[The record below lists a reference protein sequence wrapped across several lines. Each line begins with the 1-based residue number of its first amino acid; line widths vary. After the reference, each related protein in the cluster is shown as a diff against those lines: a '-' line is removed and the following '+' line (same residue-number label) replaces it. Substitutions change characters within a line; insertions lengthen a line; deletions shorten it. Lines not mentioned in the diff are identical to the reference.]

1 MLTSDEPAPV
11 RGNAHAHVE
20 KRGAMPML
28 MSDETT
34 PVHGN
39 AHAHVQMQGALP
51 MLRSDGHLPVR
62 GNAHAHVRRDT
73 PGPWQCPCSRPTS
86 HRWTA
91 LMPMLTSDETP
102 PVRANAHAHV
112 EARAR
117 TGREMRAVERSQRP
131 CSCPMPATKSRR
143 RGARPVLSPP
153 KVNRPPGRSGEF
165 REFKRYTSFEN

>member
-20 KRGAMPML
+20 RRGAMPML

-34 PVHGN
+34 PVRGN
-39 AHAHVQMQGALP
+39 AHAHVEMQGAMP

-73 PGPWQCPCSRPTS
+73 PGPRHCPCSRPTS

-91 LMPMLTSDETP
+91 LMPMLTT
-102 PVRANAHAHV
+102 
-112 EARAR
+112 
-117 TGREMRAVERSQRP
+117 
-131 CSCPMPATKSRR
+131 
-143 RGARPVLSPP
+143 
-153 KVNRPPGRSGEF
+153 
-165 REFKRYTSFEN
+165 